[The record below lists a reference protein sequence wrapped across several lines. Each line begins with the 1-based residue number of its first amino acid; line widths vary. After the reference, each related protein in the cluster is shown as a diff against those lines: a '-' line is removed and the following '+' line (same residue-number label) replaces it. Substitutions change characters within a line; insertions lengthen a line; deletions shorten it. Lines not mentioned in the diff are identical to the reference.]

1 MKMTNLMEDAGART
15 TAARDDTA
23 APRQYITFTIGDR
36 EFAVDILSV
45 REIRGWTATTKIPN
59 APRAILGVINLRG
72 TIIPVLDLRVSFGE
86 DLTQVTPAH
95 VVIIVVI
102 GTRTAGI
109 LVDAVSDILTVNK
122 ADIQSVPEVERQ
134 GRDAMV
140 RDVILVDKRLVGV
153 LSLERLIAQSQL
165 ELTDTVA

>member
-1 MKMTNLMEDAGART
+1 MQLSLKTTLATLLSIFALVPLVIGEDTEEARLADSYGRLCAVAAPYGMTVDLEFLPWSTVPDASTAMRVVQRAGA
-15 TAARDDTA
+15 
-23 APRQYITFTIGDR
+23 
-36 EFAVDILSV
+36 
-45 REIRGWTATTKIPN
+45 
-59 APRAILGVINLRG
+59 
-72 TIIPVLDLRVSFGE
+72 
-86 DLTQVTPAH
+86 PAN
-95 VVIIVVI
+95 
-102 GTRTAGI
+102 AGI

>member
-1 MKMTNLMEDAGART
+1 M
-15 TAARDDTA
+15 
-23 APRQYITFTIGDR
+23 
-36 EFAVDILSV
+36 
-45 REIRGWTATTKIPN
+45 
-59 APRAILGVINLRG
+59 
-72 TIIPVLDLRVSFGE
+72 
-86 DLTQVTPAH
+86 TPAH